1 MILLFFYFLLG
12 FTFGFP
18 AVSLQ
23 FYLMED
29 KAMPPP
35 AMAALMGIISIPWCF
50 KPLIGLF
57 SDMVPIFGL
66 HRKPYIIIG
75 LVIAGTSWWIMPY
88 TNDGMGLML
97 FLGSFGICIADV
109 ACDCLLVIA
118 AREEKEDEKGS
129 VQSYAWGLRAAGGLL
144 ASVVGPISYN
154 NIGAELTFCI
164 TGCIPILFA
173 TTIPMLKE
181 DHRDMLKGSKPIS
194 NPLRKLFEAFR
205 NPKIWQPAL
214 FIIILNIT
222 PGYGTVLAYFFE
234 RVLKFTPYNFAA
246 LDIAGSV
253 SAILGTML
261 YKKYLTKVPL
271 RRLFF
276 WTLLIAWILRWMHLV
291 LITRVVPQIDMAFA
305 IGESIALTL
314 VAQAILLPIVV
325 MVASITPKGI
335 EGSLYATMMS
345 LSNLSS
351 VVSTEWG
358 SLMAESMGIT
368 RDNFGGLLKLAVMCN
383 IIGLIPLF
391 AVRLVRADVEEKK
404 NTDEEEATLATEG
417 DTL

>member
-1 MILLFFYFLLG
+1 M
-12 FTFGFP
+12 
-18 AVSLQ
+18 SLQ

-75 LVIAGTSWWIMPY
+75 LVISGLSWWIMPY
-88 TNDGMGLML
+88 TDDGMGLML
-97 FLGSFGICIADV
+97 FMGSFGICVADV
-109 ACDCLLVIA
+109 ACDCLLVAA
-118 AREEKEDEKGS
+118 ARDEKNEEKGN
-129 VQSYAWGLRAAGGLL
+129 VQSWAWGLRAAGGLL
-144 ASVVGPISYN
+144 ASIVGPISYN
-154 NIGAELTFCI
+154 NVGAELTFCI

-173 TTIPMLKE
+173 TSIPILKE
-181 DHRDMLKGSKPIS
+181 ERQSASEVKKPS
-194 NPLRKLFEAFR
+194 DNPLRKLFEAFR

-214 FIIILNIT
+214 FIIIVNIT

-234 RVLKFTPYNFAA
+234 RILKFTPYNFAA

-253 SAILGTML
+253 SAIVGTVL

-271 RRLFF
+271 RTLFF
-276 WTLLIAWILRWMHLV
+276 WTLLTAWSLRWMHLV
-291 LITRVVPQIDMAFA
+291 LITRLLPQIDMAFA

-314 VAQAILLPIVV
+314 VAQAILLPTVV

-368 RDNFGGLLKLAVMCN
+368 RDNFGGLLKLAIMCN
-383 IIGLIPLF
+383 IIGLVPLF
-391 AVRLVRADVEEKK
+391 AVRLVRADLEKKHEEKISLTTAE
-404 NTDEEEATLATEG
+404 NTL
-417 DTL
+417 